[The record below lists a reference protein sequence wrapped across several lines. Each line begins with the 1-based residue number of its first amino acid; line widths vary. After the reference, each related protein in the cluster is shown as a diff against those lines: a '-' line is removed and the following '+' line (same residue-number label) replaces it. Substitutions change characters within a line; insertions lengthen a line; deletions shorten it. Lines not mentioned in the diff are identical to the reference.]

1 MSASLSLAD
10 NLLTFCIDQ
19 TNPQNVTVAG
29 GKPLPHAGAT
39 VVSVIQGI
47 NDAANHGRTSH

>member
-1 MSASLSLAD
+1 MSTPLHLAD

-19 TNPQNVTVAG
+19 ANPQNEAVAG
-29 GKPLPHAGAT
+29 GKPLPHSGAT

-47 NDAANHGRTSH
+47 NDTANHGRTSR